1 MPSFGYVGGSS
12 LLGWLRLF
20 EGLGLLL
27 RGGAGGGFC
36 SFGFMHDVGMHEFVA
51 DWELVIIP
59 VEECFNS
66 EVVWAF

>member
-20 EGLGLLL
+20 EGLGFLL

-36 SFGFMHDVGMHEFVA
+36 SFGFMRDVGMHEFVA
-51 DWELVIIP
+51 DWEIVNIPIISD
-59 VEECFNS
+59 FN
-66 EVVWAF
+66 EDVLWAF

>member
-1 MPSFGYVGGSS
+1 MPSFGHVGGSS
-12 LLGWLRLF
+12 LLGWLRLL
-20 EGLGLLL
+20 EGLGFFL
-27 RGGAGGGFC
+27 RCGAGGGFC
-36 SFGFMHDVGMHEFVA
+36 SFGFMRNVDMHEFVA